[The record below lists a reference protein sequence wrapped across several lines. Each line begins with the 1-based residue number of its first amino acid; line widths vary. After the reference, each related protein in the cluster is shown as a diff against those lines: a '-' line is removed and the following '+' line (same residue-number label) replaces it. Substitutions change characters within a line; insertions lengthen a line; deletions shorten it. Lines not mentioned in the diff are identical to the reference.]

1 MRINFRKGCLG
12 VAMKRV
18 KVRIDTGVVCEQ
30 YVYNVPQKCDIR
42 VAKPR
47 KPRFADEKER
57 KEHARK
63 VAWRDHRRKFMENF
77 HPGDLYATLT
87 FDREHEVHDFDEARR
102 IRNNYFRR
110 LQRACPDA
118 VIFIYMGRGD
128 NTSRIHFHM
137 VSKGLTKEV
146 IREKWGMGKIDRIVE
161 LRKECWYEDEPGK
174 WVNHG
179 PDYTQLAD
187 YLIGHW
193 TEEQG
198 GHRYKC
204 TKNARVPKVDKADIK
219 EVKRDYC
226 EKHPPRAPKGYMLV
240 ACEGNQYGY
249 WWFKYVKKP
258 APKPVGRPRKQT
270 VLKS

>member
-1 MRINFRKGCLG
+1 M
-12 VAMKRV
+12 AMKRV

-30 YVYNVPQKCDIR
+30 YVYSVPEKCDIR
-42 VAKPR
+42 TTKPR
-47 KPRFADEKER
+47 KPRFADEAER
-57 KEHARK
+57 KEHRRRIAERE
-63 VAWRDHRRKFMENF
+63 HRRKFMENF
-77 HPGDLYATLT
+77 HAGDLYSTLT
-87 FDREHEVHDFDEARR
+87 FDDEHELHDFKEARR
-102 IRNNYFRR
+102 IRDNYFRR

-118 VIFIYMGRGD
+118 VIFIYMGRGKS
-128 NTSRIHFHM
+128 TSRIHFHM
-137 VSKGLTKEV
+137 VTKGIPEDT
-146 IREKWGMGKIDRIVE
+146 IREKWGMGDIDRIEE

-179 PDYTQLAD
+179 PDFTALAN
-187 YLIGHW
+187 YLFGHW

-204 TKNARVPKVDKADIK
+204 TRNARIPKVEKSNIK

-240 ACEGNQYGY
+240 EVQGNKYGY

-258 APKPVGRPRKQT
+258 MPKPVGRPRKDR
-270 VLKS
+270 VELKS